1 MSNPQNEL
9 NLIQPRKTKKTE
21 HFLLWVLEHWLLL
34 FALLFGLFNLLPF
47 LAPVFMRLGWDE
59 AGRLIYSLYGPLCH
73 QMAQRSFFL
82 FGRQSMYRLDEL
94 PIVLTG
100 NSLTDTLALRAF
112 LGNAELG
119 WKVAW
124 SDRMVYMYGAV
135 LLAGIFYAWQK
146 RRKVIRPFSLPVFAL
161 FLLPMFLDGA
171 SHFLSDISAG
181 MATGFRYEN
190 LWLVNLTGRA
200 LPLWFYRGDS
210 LGSFNAWMRLL
221 TGLAF
226 GFGTVYFTFPY
237 INQAMLETAQELRD
251 KLNQRQI

>member
-1 MSNPQNEL
+1 MSNLQNNS
-9 NLIQPRKTKKTE
+9 NLIQPEGSKKTE
-21 HFLLWVLEHWLLL
+21 RFLLWVLEHWLLL
-34 FALLFGLFNLLPF
+34 FALFFGLFNLLPF
-47 LAPVFMRLGWDE
+47 LAPVFMRLGWTE
-59 AGRLIYSLYGPLCH
+59 AGRLIYTLYAPLCH

-82 FGRQSMYRLDEL
+82 FGRQSMYQLDEL
-94 PIVLTG
+94 PILLTG

-135 LLAGIFYAWQK
+135 LLSGIFYGWQK
-146 RRKVIRPFSLPVFAL
+146 QQKAIKPFSFFVFAL

-171 SHFLSDISAG
+171 SHFLSDITGG

-190 LWLVNLTGRA
+190 LWLANLTGHA
-200 LPLWFYRGDS
+200 LPFWFYRGDS

-237 INQAMLETAQELRD
+237 INQAMLETARELRV
-251 KLNQRQI
+251 KLNHR